1 MIAGPTY
8 ASNPIDSHRAQ
19 IARYFVKD
27 YCLYRPRPCPAPA
40 TTVITENAASVRISV
55 IERVRKRVELGH
67 GGVAR
72 GRYGRFAR

>member
-1 MIAGPTY
+1 MITGPTY
-8 ASNPIDSHRAQ
+8 ASSPIDSHRAH
-19 IARYFVKD
+19 IARYFVKE
-27 YCLYRPRPCPAPA
+27 YCFVSAAPLTCAGNHSHYRS
-40 TTVITENAASVRISV
+40 AASVRISV

>member
-27 YCLYRPRPCPAPA
+27 YCLYRPRP
-40 TTVITENAASVRISV
+40 
-55 IERVRKRVELGH
+55 
-67 GGVAR
+67 
-72 GRYGRFAR
+72 

>member
-27 YCLYRPRPCPAPA
+27 LLLVSAAPLTCA
-40 TTVITENAASVRISV
+40 GNHSHYG
-55 IERVRKRVELGH
+55 ERRLGSDL
-67 GGVAR
+67 G
-72 GRYGRFAR
+72 Y